1 MSFSLK
7 WKISLLTPGRQEL
20 PVLDSR
26 KLEVTGVQRVHRS
39 GVLERHTTPI

>member
-1 MSFSLK
+1 MSFDLQ

-39 GVLERHTTPI
+39 GVLEGRTAPI